1 MRERGVRRS
10 GDVIVAGIGA
20 LPNWVKGWGTFG
32 LGIASGVFV
41 AATYLAD
48 VRNVANVADARSKE
62 HEPRIQRLE
71 LEAATSQEAA
81 RSIKEQ
87 MTEMRADVK
96 ELLRRVK

>member
-1 MRERGVRRS
+1 M
-10 GDVIVAGIGA
+10 AGISA

-32 LGIASGVFV
+32 LGVASGAFL
-41 AATYLAD
+41 AATYLSE
-48 VRNVANVADARSKE
+48 VRTEAFRAGKMGDA

-71 LEAATSQEAA
+71 LEAATSAEAA
-81 RSIKEQ
+81 RSLKEQ